1 MRLLLKKIFIRLPVS
16 LKRTLVLLREAYF
29 RYICLIKE
37 REEYVIQ
44 NNTSKIRHSKKR
56 LLLYHISGLSFG
68 GTEKNL
74 QSIANNLCDE
84 YEVFFL
90 YSNKDVKND
99 RLDYVDKKVHCIKFN
114 YTEKSSKY
122 PFYIKGMMPHIK
134 NIIHKNEIDL
144 LITADSGYTQYPINT
159 ITNIPII
166 MINIFGSPTLQKN
179 IVSNVF
185 ISKEVQ
191 RHSEKYTGA
200 RKGNLSLFIPILILS
215 DHNNGKKKAEEIRNN
230 FGISNDDFVFGR
242 IGRNENSIFDP
253 IGIRAF
259 QKVVRDIPHAH
270 YIIMSPPPILEKI
283 VADENVPNVH
293 FLPPSSNEVDIWGF
307 HYAID
312 SLAHF
317 RHDGETFGL
326 NIAESMYAGN
336 PIISHRSRIWNAHAE
351 YLDIS
356 FSRIADIDDTT
367 MYAEYMRE
375 FILLKKET
383 PEKWLR
389 MREKAHHFAEEHF
402 SEKKYKESI
411 KKLITNL

>member
-16 LKRTLVLLREAYF
+16 LKKTLVLLHEAYF

-37 REEYVIQ
+37 NKEYVIQ
-44 NNTSKIRHSKKR
+44 NNTSQITHKKKR
-56 LLLYHISGLSFG
+56 LLVYHISGLNFG

-74 QSIANNLCDE
+74 QSLANNLCDE

-90 YSNKDVKND
+90 YSNKGVKND
-99 RLDYVDKKVHCIKFN
+99 RLNYINKNVRCIKFN
-114 YTEKSSKY
+114 YIEKSLAY

-134 NIIHKNEIDL
+134 DIIHKNEIDL

-159 ITNIPII
+159 ITTIPII

-179 IVSNVF
+179 IVNNIF

-191 RHSEKYTGA
+191 MHSEKYTGV
-200 RKGNLSLFIPILILS
+200 RKGNLSLFIPILLLS
-215 DHNNGKKKAEEIRNN
+215 DHTRGKKRGEEIRAN
-230 FGISNDDFVFGR
+230 FGISNKDFVFGR
-242 IGRNENSIFDP
+242 IGRNTDNIFDP

-259 QKVVRDIPHAH
+259 QKVVRGTPHAH
-270 YIIMSPPPILEKI
+270 YIIMSPPPILKKI
-283 VADENVPNVH
+283 IDEERIPNVH
-293 FLPPSSNEVDIWGF
+293 FLPPSADEVDIWGF

-336 PIISHRSRIWNAHAE
+336 PIISHRSRIWNAHTE
-351 YLDIS
+351 YLGVS
-356 FSRIADIDDTT
+356 FSRVAEIDDTT
-367 MYAEYMRE
+367 MYAKYMRE
-375 FILLKKET
+375 FILLKKES

-389 MREKAHHFAEEHF
+389 LREESHRFAEEHF
-402 SEKKYKESI
+402 SEKKYIKSI
-411 KKLITNL
+411 KKLIANL